1 VNKTPSKARTSQHST
16 ALSQNNKNN
25 NNNNN
30 NNNNISTLDVKWN
43 NLARMAFTNS
53 EKNRYGNFCQFL
65 MYDSKFYCQQQPFE
79 IGICHWLKYL

>member
-30 NNNNISTLDVKWN
+30 NNISTLDVKWN

-53 EKNRYGNFCQFL
+53 SNSEK
-65 MYDSKFYCQQQPFE
+65 KP
-79 IGICHWLKYL
+79 IW